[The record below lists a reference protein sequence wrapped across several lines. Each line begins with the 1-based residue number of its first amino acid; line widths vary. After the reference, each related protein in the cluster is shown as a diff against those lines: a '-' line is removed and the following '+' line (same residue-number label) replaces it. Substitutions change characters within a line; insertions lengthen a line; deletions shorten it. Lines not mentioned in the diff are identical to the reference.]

1 MQQVTKKGLMAG
13 IVLWALMNT
22 MAGASDVMIKP
33 NAIDANIITL
43 ADEFEIFSG
52 DDSYPYSGAAVFRQT
67 TSNEDVMFRVS
78 DGGVYRNAIEIDA
91 SNDAEVSTYGDLVA
105 GNNVYADGI
114 GADGILGTDYV
125 VSLGYMEVYDDLDVS
140 GKVGSTGGYDPPY
153 VLYDQQSRQDIIDRI
168 NLEVPPEKQD
178 GAALFFNKETKR
190 LETYVASEGK
200 FYDLQGNLVHSI
212 GVDQTSPV
220 PYETVYYL
228 DRSSGQVKSRQK
240 TIPKRYVLKEGVELD
255 KKTGQFIDEVTD
267 KQVQSEEAL
276 ECYDKSHKATYDLR
290 GNLLREDPQEEPVE
304 YITRYRFDKR
314 SGDIKIERRTIRGR
328 YEIKEGYDFDET
340 TGRFIELT
348 SGHAVTRDQA
358 VRWVSAKE
366 RIDGMKEERRET
378 RP

>member
-13 IVLWALMNT
+13 IVLWALMDVT
-22 MAGASDVMIKP
+22 GWASDVVIKP
-33 NAIDANIITL
+33 YAIDANILTL
-43 ADEFEIFSG
+43 ADAFEIFAG
-52 DDSYPYSGAAVFRQT
+52 DNSYPYSGAAVMRQT
-67 TSNEDVMFRVS
+67 VSNKDMIFRVS
-78 DGGVYRNAIEIDA
+78 DGGVCRNAIEIDA

-105 GNNVYADGI
+105 GNNVYAEGI
-114 GADGILGTDYV
+114 GADGILGTEYV

-140 GKVGSTGGYDPPY
+140 GKVGSTGGFDPPY

-168 NLEVPPEKQD
+168 NLEVPPEKQS

-212 GVDQTSPV
+212 AVDQTSPV
-220 PYETVYYL
+220 PYETIYYL

-240 TIPKRYVLKEGVELD
+240 TIPKKYVLKEGVELD
-255 KKTGQFIDEVTD
+255 KKTGRFIDEVTD

-314 SGDIKIERRTIRGR
+314 SGDIKIERRTIEGR
-328 YEIKEGYDFDET
+328 YEIKEGYDFNET

-348 SGHAVTRDQA
+348 SGHAVARDQA
-358 VRWVSAKE
+358 VRWVRAKE